1 MSDYR
6 AEITRQLN
14 FMDYTPVAF
23 ISAKTG
29 QRVDRVLTAVLQIK
43 EQREKRVGTG
53 ELNQLV
59 AEATRR
65 HQPPG
70 DKGRQLKIYYAT
82 QAGIN
87 PPTFVFFVN
96 DPKLSHFSYKRF
108 LENQIR
114 ERLGYEGT
122 AIKLVL
128 KARSD

>member
-1 MSDYR
+1 
-6 AEITRQLN
+6 
-14 FMDYTPVAF
+14 MDYAPSVF

-29 QRVDRVLTAVLQIK
+29 QRVDRVLRSVVQIK
-43 EQREKRVGTG
+43 EQREKRVSTG

-59 AEATRR
+59 ADATRR

-70 DKGRQLKIYYAT
+70 HQGRQLKIFYAT
-82 QAGIN
+82 QAGID
-87 PPTFVFFVN
+87 PPTFIFFVN

-114 ERLGYEGT
+114 DKLGFEGT

-128 KARSD
+128 RTRGD